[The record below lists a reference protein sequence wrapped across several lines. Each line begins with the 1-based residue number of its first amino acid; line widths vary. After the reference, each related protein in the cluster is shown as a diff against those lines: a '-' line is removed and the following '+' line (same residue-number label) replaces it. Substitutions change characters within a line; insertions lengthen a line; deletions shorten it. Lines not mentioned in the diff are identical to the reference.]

1 MSDEVKTAEVQAVG
15 TEEQHIKTFDFRLPH
30 RLSRTQLR
38 TFQAIHDGFA
48 ESFASYLGSR
58 LQTSVTI
65 TSTGVA
71 QRFYSEYGAS
81 IASPSCLY
89 VFRMA
94 GPDAAG
100 ALDMSPE
107 FALTMV
113 EHLMGG
119 VAGGERKVRAL
130 TKIEQS
136 ILRGIILRA
145 LAELQRAW
153 EVMTPVTVTLE
164 RFESDKDFLQLAPA
178 SEIVVLVSFS
188 VTIGETP
195 HRLTLCFPT
204 FALED
209 ALARIAGRG
218 DADFYQA
225 GADRGWRDGLSQH
238 LGMTTV
244 EATSVLGV
252 TTLKLR
258 DLLQLEPGD
267 VIRTDIPVN
276 GDVRVMIGGKSR
288 FCGRPGVSNGRMAV
302 RITDTT
308 DHHEQENMSS

>member
-1 MSDEVKTAEVQAVG
+1 MADDAKTPEAPDAGPDER
-15 TEEQHIKTFDFRLPH
+15 IKTFDFRLPH

-38 TFQAIHDGFA
+38 TFQALHDGFA

-58 LQTSVTI
+58 LQTPVTI

-81 IASPSCLY
+81 ISSPSCLY

-94 GPDAAG
+94 GPDAVG

-107 FALTMV
+107 LALTMV

-119 VAGGERKVRAL
+119 IAGADRKVRAL

-188 VTIGETP
+188 VSIGDAP
-195 HRLTLCFPT
+195 HRLMLCFPT
-204 FALED
+204 FALEE
-209 ALARIAGRG
+209 ALVRVSGRG

-225 GADRGWRDGLSQH
+225 GADPGWREVLSRQ
-238 LGMTTV
+238 LGTTAI
-244 EATSVLGV
+244 EATSVLGE
-252 TTLKLR
+252 TTLRLR
-258 DLLQLEPGD
+258 DLVRLEAGD

-276 GDVRVMIGGKSR
+276 GDVRVLIGGKEQ
-288 FCGRPGVSNGRMAV
+288 FYGRPGISNGKMAV
-302 RITDTT
+302 KITGST
-308 DHHEQENMSS
+308 DHSGQETKAS

>member
-1 MSDEVKTAEVQAVG
+1 MADDVKTTDAPETRAE
-15 TEEQHIKTFDFRLPH
+15 ERIKTFDFRLPH

-81 IASPSCLY
+81 ITSPSCLY

-107 FALTMV
+107 LALTMV

-119 VAGGERKVRAL
+119 VAGADRKVRAL

-153 EVMTPVTVTLE
+153 EVMTPVTVSLE

-188 VTIGETP
+188 VSIGDTP

-204 FALED
+204 FALEE
-209 ALARIAGRG
+209 ALVRISGRG

-225 GADRGWRDGLSQH
+225 GADQGWREVLAQQ
-238 LGMTTV
+238 LGTTAI
-244 EATSVLGV
+244 EATSVLGE
-252 TTLKLR
+252 TRLRLR
-258 DLLQLEPGD
+258 DIVQLETGD
-267 VIRTDIPVN
+267 VIKTDIPISGN
-276 GDVRVMIGGKSR
+276 VRVQIGGKDR
-288 FCGRPGVSNGRMAV
+288 FVGRPGISNGKVAV
-302 RITDTT
+302 RITGST
-308 DHHEQENMSS
+308 DHSGEESNAS